1 MTAWFTKRR
10 AALLLLG
17 SSLAVAVLGTRPWV
31 TGLSSDV
38 VLAGRG
44 LTVTGDQ
51 AAPGLV
57 ALGLVALAASVA
69 VLTTGR
75 RLRQVSSV
83 LLTLA
88 ALGALALTVG
98 VLRDPS
104 AALSAGSGPGA
115 VGAASA
121 ATPGTLTPWPWPA
134 LLAALLT
141 TVLGALSVPAG
152 RGWEG
157 LPSRFERP
165 REPGEA
171 APAGA
176 DRPHGAAGAA
186 GAREA
191 SSAWDA
197 LSDGRDPTDD
207 NPPDRPDP
215 PAPPAPPDG
224 PAPPDAPTPRTPPKT
239 T

>member
-1 MTAWFTKRR
+1 MTAWLTKRR
-10 AALLLLG
+10 AALGLLLP
-17 SSLAVAVLGTRPWV
+17 SLAVVILGSRPWV
-31 TGLSSDV
+31 TGRTSDV

-57 ALGLVALAASVA
+57 ALGLVAVAASVA

-121 ATPGTLTPWPWPA
+121 TPGSLTPWPWSA
-134 LLAALLT
+134 LLAAVLT
-141 TVLGALSVPAG
+141 TVLGALSLPAG

-157 LPSRFERP
+157 LSSRFERP
-165 REPGEA
+165 STPDAAQGLEPGAGEGAGEERTHAPDLPPA
-171 APAGA
+171 AT
-176 DRPHGAAGAA
+176 
-186 GAREA
+186 
-191 SSAWDA
+191 AWDA
-197 LSDGRDPTDD
+197 LSEGHDPTDD
-207 NPPDRPDP
+207 DP
-215 PAPPAPPDG
+215 A
-224 PAPPDAPTPRTPPKT
+224 T

>member
-10 AALLLLG
+10 AAVLLLVP
-17 SSLAVAVLGTRPWV
+17 SLAVVVLGTRPWV
-31 TGLSSDV
+31 TGRTSDV
-38 VLAGRG
+38 VLSGRG

-57 ALGLVALAASVA
+57 ALGLVALAAGVA

-75 RLRQVSSV
+75 RLRQVSSA

-121 ATPGTLTPWPWPA
+121 FTPGTLTPWPWPA
-134 LLAALLT
+134 LIAAVLT
-141 TVLGALSVPAG
+141 AVLGALSVPAG

-157 LPSRFERP
+157 LSSRFERP
-165 REPGEA
+165 TPAGGA
-171 APAGA
+171 APAGP
-176 DRPHGAAGAA
+176 DGPGV
-186 GAREA
+186 ARDAPA

-207 NPPDRPDP
+207 NPPTP
-215 PAPPAPPDG
+215 PTAPP
-224 PAPPDAPTPRTPPKT
+224 T